1 MKCLINI
8 VILLLAFQ
16 VGLSQTKYST
26 NSRSAIKS
34 YERARSL
41 LDLNE
46 FKQASD
52 ELKDA
57 IKQDDEFIEAYL
69 LLADVYRVTFD
80 YINAKEI
87 YKKAFDINPNFAPE
101 RYYFYAE
108 SELKA
113 GDYEQALL
121 HYNLYKNKGNP
132 SIEKIELTN
141 KYIKDCEFAI
151 VAVKNPVN
159 FKPENLGP
167 NVNTADQEYLAALTT
182 DESTLIFTR
191 QINRN
196 EDFYRSYKDG
206 ENWTQATYLSN
217 NINTPSFNEGAQCIS
232 PDGHFLFFTG
242 CNRPDGLGRCDIYVS
257 QKEGEGWSKPINLGF
272 PINTKGWESQPSLS
286 SDGKTLYFVSDRR
299 GGYGS
304 YDIWKSTIGDDGK
317 WVMPINLGPTINTPY
332 DEQSPFIHPDNQ
344 TLYFSSNGWTGLGNK
359 DLFISRLDTAGEWG
373 KPENLGYPI
382 NTYGEESGL
391 TINAS
396 GTRAFFSSNNFSGFG
411 GFDIYSFPL
420 PEKIRP
426 IAVNYV
432 KGVVFDAETKRRL
445 GAIVD
450 IIDLKEEKS
459 VNTSYS
465 DKIDGTFLA
474 TLSTGKEYSINV
486 SKDGYLFYSENFS
499 IEKNQIGKPIIL
511 EVPLQKIAI
520 GKRVVL
526 KNIFFDSNKFD
537 LKPQSKTELQ
547 KLIDF
552 LKENPK
558 IDIQISG
565 HTDDIGDDQSNLIL
579 SQNRSKAVYNYLIAR
594 NIDAKRLSFKG
605 YGEAAPIADN
615 TTPEGRANNRRTEFI
630 ITGIGE

>member
-1 MKCLINI
+1 MKRLVNLAF
-8 VILLLAFQ
+8 LLLAFQ
-16 VGLSQTKYST
+16 IGLSQTKYST
-26 NSRSAIKS
+26 NNRSAIKS
-34 YERARSL
+34 YEKASYL

-52 ELKDA
+52 ELKVA
-57 IKQDDEFIEAYL
+57 VKQDNDFIEAYL

-80 YINAKEI
+80 YLNAKEN
-87 YKKAFDINPNFAPE
+87 YKKAFEINPNFAPE
-101 RYYFYAE
+101 RYYYFAE
-108 SELKA
+108 SELKT

-121 HYNLYKNKGNP
+121 HYKLYKSQGKP
-132 SIEKIELTN
+132 SIERIELTN

-182 DESTLIFTR
+182 DEGTLIFTR

-196 EDFYRSYKDG
+196 EDFYRSYKNG
-206 ENWTQATYLSN
+206 EGWTKATYLSN
-217 NINTPSFNEGAQCIS
+217 NINTPSYNEGAQCIS

-257 QKEGEGWSKPINLGF
+257 QKEGEGWSKPVNLGF

-286 SDGKTLYFVSDRR
+286 ADGRTLYFVSDRR
-299 GGYGS
+299 GGSGS
-304 YDIWKSTIGDDGK
+304 YDIWRSTIGDDGN
-317 WVMPINLGPTINTPY
+317 WVMPVNLGDSINTPY

-359 DLFISRLDTAGEWG
+359 DLFISRLDSVGNWEL
-373 KPENLGYPI
+373 PENLGYPI

-396 GTRAFFSSNNFSGFG
+396 GTKAFFSSNNFSGFG

-420 PEKIRP
+420 PDKIRP

-432 KGVVFDAETKRRL
+432 KGVVFDDETKEKL

-450 IIDLKEEKS
+450 IIDLAEEKS
-459 VNTSYS
+459 INTSYS

-499 IEKNQIGKPIIL
+499 VEKNQIGQPIIL
-511 EVPLQKIAI
+511 EVPLQKIAV
-520 GKRVVL
+520 GKKVVL
-526 KNIFFDSNKFD
+526 KNIFFDSNKYN
-537 LKPQSKTELQ
+537 LKTQSKTELQ

-552 LKENPK
+552 LKDNPK
-558 IDIQISG
+558 THIQISG

-579 SQNRSKAVYNYLIAR
+579 SQNRSKAVYNYLVER
-594 NIDAKRLSFKG
+594 NIAKERLSFKG
-605 YGEAAPIADN
+605 YGEASPMADN
-615 TTPEGRANNRRTEFI
+615 ATAEGRANNRRTEFI
-630 ITGIGE
+630 ITGVDK

>member
-1 MKCLINI
+1 MKRLLSF
-8 VILLLAFQ
+8 VLLLLAFQ
-16 VGLSQTKYST
+16 ICLAQKKYSS

-34 YERARSL
+34 YERASYL

-46 FKQASD
+46 FKQAAD
-52 ELKDA
+52 ELNVA
-57 IKQDDEFIEAYL
+57 IDQDDEFIEAYL

-80 YINAKEI
+80 YVNAKET
-87 YKKAFDINPNFAPE
+87 YKKAFAINPSFAPD
-101 RYYFYAE
+101 RYYYFAE
-108 SELKA
+108 SELKT
-113 GDYEQALL
+113 GDYQEALA
-121 HYNLYKNKGNP
+121 HYKLYKSTGKP
-132 SIEKIELTN
+132 SIERIVLAD
-141 KYIKDCEFAI
+141 KYIIDCEFAI
-151 VAVKNPVN
+151 EAVKNPVP
-159 FKPENLGP
+159 FKPENLGE

-191 QINRN
+191 QIERN
-196 EDFYRSYKDG
+196 EDFYRSYKNG
-206 ENWTQATYLSN
+206 EEWTKATYLSS
-217 NINTPSFNEGAQCIS
+217 NINTPTYNEGAQCLS
-232 PDGHFLFFTG
+232 PDGQFLFFTG

-257 QKEGEGWSKPINLGF
+257 LKEGEGWSKPINLGF

-286 SDGKTLYFVSDRR
+286 ADGKTLYFVSDRR
-299 GGYGS
+299 GGFGS
-304 YDIWKSTIGDDGK
+304 YDIWKSSIDTEGT
-317 WVMPINLGPTINTPY
+317 WSMPTNLGPNINTPF

-344 TLYFSSNGWTGLGNK
+344 TLYFSSNGWPGLGNK
-359 DLFISRLDTAGEWG
+359 DLFISRLDSAGSWG
-373 KPENLGYPI
+373 VAANLGYPI

-396 GTRAFFSSNNFSGFG
+396 GTRAFFSSNNFDGFG

-432 KGVVFDAETKRRL
+432 KGIVFDEDTKARL

-450 IIDLKEEKS
+450 IIDLQAGNS
-459 VNTSYS
+459 IHTSYA

-474 TLSTGKEYSINV
+474 TLTKGKEYSINV

-499 IEKNQIGKPIIL
+499 ILKNQIGKPIIL
-511 EVPLQKIAI
+511 EVPLQKIAV
-520 GKRVVL
+520 GKKVVL

-558 IDIQISG
+558 TEIQISG

-579 SQNRSKAVYNYLIAR
+579 SQNRSKAVYRYLVEHDIE
-594 NIDAKRLSFKG
+594 AKRLSFKG
-605 YGEAAPIADN
+605 YGEASPMADN
-615 TTPEGRANNRRTEFI
+615 TTEEGRANNRRTEFI
-630 ITGIGE
+630 ITGIGN